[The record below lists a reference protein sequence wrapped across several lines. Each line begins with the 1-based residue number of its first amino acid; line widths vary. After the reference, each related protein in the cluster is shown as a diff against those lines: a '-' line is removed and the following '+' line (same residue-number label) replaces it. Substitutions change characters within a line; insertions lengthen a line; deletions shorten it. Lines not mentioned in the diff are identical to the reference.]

1 MGLISFSGHS
11 ICENNPCRHVHQSIF
26 LSVLSSMYA
35 TVWRGHGWP
44 VMHLLMDIGTV
55 FILVILINDTM
66 NTLAHEKVIG
76 THFSIH
82 LGADLLG
89 QRVGI

>member
-1 MGLISFSGHS
+1 MEGPRLA
-11 ICENNPCRHVHQSIF
+11 RH
-26 LSVLSSMYA
+26 A
-35 TVWRGHGWP
+35 P
-44 VMHLLMDIGTV
+44 AV
-55 FILVILINDTM
+55 FILVILLNDTM